1 MRRLVV
7 EILSSVRYKVQGM
20 IMMRT
25 SSFVSFLVAVMLI
38 LGLSGCAAL
47 RQEQVEEEKRARASQ
62 ETTKEEAPDPAELRI
77 SAADDLLEKGDF
89 EGSLKEDQKALALAG
104 KQPPGDTAL
113 YKMGLIYVHYKN
125 PNKNYEKAK
134 AMFERLVREYPDS
147 RLAEEAKVWAGV
159 LQVIEKLKQVDIDIE
174 ERKKELSR

>member
-1 MRRLVV
+1 ML
-7 EILSSVRYKVQGM
+7 ETLPSVRRKLQGM
-20 IMMRT
+20 IIIMTR
-25 SSFVSFLVAVMLI
+25 SFICGLVAAMLV

-47 RQEQVEEEKRARASQ
+47 QYEQVKEEKRAQVSQ
-62 ETTKEEAPDPAELRI
+62 EEIKEEAPGPAELHL

-89 EGSLKEDQKALALAG
+89 EGSLKEDQKALTLAG

-113 YKMGLIYVHYKN
+113 YNMGLIYVHYKN

-134 AMFERLVREYPDS
+134 AMFDRIVREYPDS
-147 RLAEEAKVWAGV
+147 PLAEEAKIWAGV

-174 ERKKELSR
+174 EKKKELSR